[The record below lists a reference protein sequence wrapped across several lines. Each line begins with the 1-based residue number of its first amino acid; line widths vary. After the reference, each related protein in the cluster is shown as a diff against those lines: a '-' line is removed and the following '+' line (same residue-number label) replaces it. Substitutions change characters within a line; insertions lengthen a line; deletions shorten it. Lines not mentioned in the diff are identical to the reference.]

1 MWLTAPSMSGGMSA
15 SVRGDRYM
23 WRLQP
28 VIDFHEEG
36 RPLQFNDTPAAAS
49 GFARTVGD
57 GFRLAGRGGLAG

>member
-1 MWLTAPSMSGGMSA
+1 MWLTAPSMSGGITA

-36 RPLQFNDTPAAAS
+36 RPLQFNDTPASAAAVPL
-49 GFARTVGD
+49 FTYHAR
-57 GFRLAGRGGLAG
+57 FHNKSL